1 MTHPMKYVQPVVIQ
15 GGDKTAV
22 DILSQETEFSRQ
34 RIKQAMKK
42 GAVWVTRKN
51 NTQRVRRADKLL
63 HKGDRLHLYYDE
75 KVLSEKVPAASV
87 ISDEGEYSIL
97 YKPYGMLSQ
106 GSKWADHCTVYR
118 WAEQALTPQR
128 PAIMV
133 HRLDRSASGLILIAH
148 QKKVA
153 AVFSRLFEQRQ
164 MTKKYQAI
172 VHGEFPGN
180 ILLDNKIDGR
190 EAYTEARMVAY
201 DGQSDLS
208 LLEVSIATGRKH
220 QIRRH
225 LAGAGF
231 PIVGDRFHGRASD
244 KDENLKLVSYYL
256 AFVSP
261 VDQQLKQ
268 YTLPEALQ
276 LSLSQ

>member
-1 MTHPMKYVQPVVIQ
+1 
-15 GGDKTAV
+15 
-22 DILSQETEFSRQ
+22 
-34 RIKQAMKK
+34 
-42 GAVWVTRKN
+42 
-51 NTQRVRRADKLL
+51 
-63 HKGDRLHLYYDE
+63 
-75 KVLSEKVPAASV
+75 
-87 ISDEGEYSIL
+87 
-97 YKPYGMLSQ
+97 
-106 GSKWADHCTVYR
+106 
-118 WAEQALTPQR
+118 
-128 PAIMV
+128 
-133 HRLDRSASGLILIAH
+133 
-148 QKKVA
+148 
-153 AVFSRLFEQRQ
+153 
-164 MTKKYQAI
+164 
-172 VHGEFPGN
+172 
-180 ILLDNKIDGR
+180 
-190 EAYTEARMVAY
+190 MVAY